1 MKAYVRVIYS
11 SDGNSPGQVD
21 SAFASK
27 GFKKVPGV
35 PAYETEVL
43 NEGEFSALLEGLHDA
58 LKGLHV
64 HYTPTLGTMEGQPSP
79 GYRQKM
85 AKLREFNLEPME
97 LSSLLEQDPV
107 RFKEAIQGKVA
118 EFADS
123 IIAERQAEVQAAEA
137 KVVAERAR
145 QQLMDMLREGKT
157 FHELSK
163 AVPMEEEELSQ
174 RLLELVEKG
183 VIRAEQ
189 KGRNV
194 VYVAL

>member
-21 SAFASK
+21 SAFANK

-43 NEGEFSALLEGLHDA
+43 NDTEFSSLLEGLHEA

-85 AKLREFNLEPME
+85 ARLRDFDLEPME
-97 LSSLLEQDPV
+97 LSSLLEQDPA
-107 RFKEAIQGKVA
+107 RFKDAIQRKVG
-118 EFADS
+118 EYIDS
-123 IIAERQAEVQAAEA
+123 IVAERQAEAQAAEA
-137 KVVAERAR
+137 KVMAERAR
-145 QQLMDMLREGKT
+145 VQLMEMLREGKT